1 MRPSDETERR
11 GEPVGNA
18 ERVWRPTDDVQAPER
33 PQDKR
38 EGALRTFIRKLAM
51 LYSLDPRGQSGR

>member
-1 MRPSDETERR
+1 MRPRDETERR
-11 GEPVGNA
+11 GEPLGKA
-18 ERVWRPTDDVQAPER
+18 ERVWRETDDVQAPEP
-33 PQDKR
+33 PQDKP